1 MTFRI
6 LSPRFRKRRG
16 AALVEAALVLPIFF
30 VVVLGIIEFGRAFMI
45 SQVLQNAAR
54 EGCRKAVTGS
64 YTSAQVVTDMKS
76 QLTAAGVNAANLTCS
91 IVVTVDPS
99 NPAVANNEVANATT
113 KDLVAVTISI
123 PFSKVQLI
131 PGKYLA
137 GKTLTAKSTM
147 RHE

>member
-6 LSPRFRKRRG
+6 LSPRYRKRRG
-16 AALVEAALVLPIFF
+16 AAIVEAALVLPIFF

-76 QLTAAGVNAANLTCS
+76 QLTAAGVNAANLTTS
-91 IVVTVDPS
+91 IIVTVDPA

-113 KDLVAVTISI
+113 KDLVSVTVSI

-131 PGKYLA
+131 PAKYLGA
-137 GKTLTAKSTM
+137 KTLTAKSSM

>member
-16 AALVEAALVLPIFF
+16 AAIVETALVLPIFF
-30 VVVLGIIEFGRAFMI
+30 VVILGIIEFGRAFMV

-54 EGCRKAVTGS
+54 EGCRKAVTGT
-64 YTSAQVVTDMKS
+64 YTSAQVTTDMKS
-76 QLTAAGVNAANLTCS
+76 QLTAAGIDATKSTVT

-113 KDLVAVTISI
+113 KDLVAVTITI
-123 PFSKVQLI
+123 PFNKVQLI
-131 PGKYLA
+131 PAKYLGA
-137 GKTLTAKSTM
+137 KTLTAKSSM